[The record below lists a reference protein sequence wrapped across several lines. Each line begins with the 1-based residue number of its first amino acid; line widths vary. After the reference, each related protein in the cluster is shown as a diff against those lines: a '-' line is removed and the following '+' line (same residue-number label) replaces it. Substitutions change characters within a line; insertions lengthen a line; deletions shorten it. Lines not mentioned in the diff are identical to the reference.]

1 MRELAVPIPGFA
13 KEREDTMKKLLYLI
27 AISIFVVA
35 TLSPGVGV
43 AQEEHPTSPL
53 DSPKIFM
60 PMVLKQHSYTVAGQ
74 IKDMYDMPV
83 GGVTVQSDSGQTT
96 VTDKDGI
103 YSMQVIDGQRQIFAS
118 KDGYDLEPAVSNI
131 FLNKDA
137 HNMSF
142 TAVSA
147 CSAPIP
153 NPSFEIP
160 QYYWNPI
167 SGNANGATPFY
178 STARA
183 NTGSVSGFTGLQDSF
198 PSTNRVSWSRW
209 RSHEFVIP
217 SDASSATVQMFYW
230 PYTSES
236 VALSIKQLPNA
247 VGFDTAAPDAPTLIG
262 DFQYIAL
269 IDANTNYILGYL
281 MQVRR
286 NDQVWVD
293 SSAISMLAFANT
305 NRSVK
310 LEFGTYNDGLVGV
323 TNAFFDDVVVNVCA
337 DSITYT
343 GCQNLLGNSEF
354 EAVGNWNISLANI
367 QSAYTNQYY
376 YSPGWSMLSGVPV
389 GVINPFP
396 HQFTTSEFWQPT
408 TVAIPSNANYARL
421 KVRMLPRSSDLWGYH
436 LTEQA
441 ELTKQSLQS
450 QLSGPSA
457 VAAPD
462 AVESQYLHIRDA
474 ADTLTLAQLVKWF
487 PVDSYNWLYREYDLL
502 PFRGQTISVL
512 FGAANDGWD
521 GNTAL
526 YVDDVFLEACAP

>member
-1 MRELAVPIPGFA
+1 
-13 KEREDTMKKLLYLI
+13 MKKLIYLI
-27 AISIFVVA
+27 VISSFVVA
-35 TLSPGVGV
+35 LFTPGIGAAQEGAPASPDDGPKVFIPLVLLQKTHTLS
-43 AQEEHPTSPL
+43 
-53 DSPKIFM
+53 
-60 PMVLKQHSYTVAGQ
+60 GQ

-83 GGVTVQSDSGQTT
+83 GGVTVQSDSGQSA
-96 VTDKDGI
+96 VTDKNGI
-103 YSMQVIDGQRQIFAS
+103 YSMQVVEGQRHISAS
-118 KDGYDLEPAVSNI
+118 KDGYDLQPADSNI
-131 FLNKDA
+131 FLNQDA
-137 HNMSF
+137 NNMSF

-160 QYYWNPI
+160 AYYWNPI

-178 STARA
+178 STAKA
-183 NTGSVSGFTGLQDSF
+183 NTGTVSGFTGIQNSL

-236 VALSIKQLPNA
+236 VATSISQLPKQ
-247 VGFDTAAPDAPTLIG
+247 VGFDTAAPDAPTFIG

-269 IDANTNYILGYL
+269 IDANTDFILGYL
-281 MQVRR
+281 LQVRR
-286 NDQVWVD
+286 NDQAWVD
-293 SSAISMLAFANT
+293 TGAISMLAFANT
-305 NRSVK
+305 NRKVK

-323 TNAFFDDVVVNVCA
+323 TNAYFDDVVVNVCA
-337 DSITYT
+337 ASITYT
-343 GCQNLLGNSEF
+343 GCQNLLGNPDF
-354 EAVGNWNISLANI
+354 EAATNWNISVANI
-367 QSAYTNQYY
+367 PSAYTTQYY
-376 YSPGWSMLSGVPV
+376 YSPVQSMLSGIPV
-389 GVINPFP
+389 GAINPFP

-421 KVRMLPRSSDLWGYH
+421 KVRLLPRSSDLWGYH
-436 LTEQA
+436 LAEQA
-441 ELTKQSLQS
+441 ALTQQSLQS
-450 QLSGPSA
+450 QLSGPNA
-457 VAAPD
+457 VNAPD

-474 ADTLTLAQLVKWF
+474 ANTVTLAQLIKWF

-502 PFRGQTISVL
+502 PFRGQTISIL